1 MKVTMKE
8 AEKLVPVSRTTLYN
22 DKKQGTFTVEKNA
35 KGRTVIDVAELQRV
49 YGELNTSPDES
60 KQPNETHETKPE
72 TNNQNADLEVIALR
86 KELEL
91 INKANKRERELL
103 EDQIEHLKETLA
115 RAQEGQNKLT
125 LLLEHKEKEGGNDFQ
140 KALDKLETK
149 IREQDENNK
158 TEKEKILRQ
167 NQQLRKALESEK
179 NKSFWQKLF
188 G

>member
-22 DKKQGTFTVEKNA
+22 DKKQGTFTVEKNP

-49 YGELNTSPDES
+49 YGELKISSEES
-60 KQPNETHETKPE
+60 KQEKLKEREE
-72 TNNQNADLEVIALR
+72 TNNKKENTSAEIASLR

-91 INKANKRERELL
+91 VEKANKRERELL

-115 RAQEGQNKLT
+115 KAQEGQNKLT
-125 LLLEHKEKEGGNDFQ
+125 LLLEHKEKEGGSEFQ
-140 KALDKLETK
+140 KAIDGLETK
-149 IREQDENNK
+149 IEKQDKENK
-158 TEKEKILRQ
+158 LERDKILRQ
-167 NQQLRKALESEK
+167 NQALKKALEEEK
-179 NKSFWQKLF
+179 NKSLWAKLF